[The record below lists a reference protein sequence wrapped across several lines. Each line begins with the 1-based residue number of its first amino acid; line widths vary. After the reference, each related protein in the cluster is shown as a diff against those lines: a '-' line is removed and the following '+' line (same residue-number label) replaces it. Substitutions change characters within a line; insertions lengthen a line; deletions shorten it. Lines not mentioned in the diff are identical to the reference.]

1 MKKNKSIEKKI
12 IKILKDLFHLVKYD
26 LDELENM
33 EKDYWHYDRP
43 MFLRKNAGDKIDK
56 KYSYD
61 IDLETLKTMV
71 FQIGLFSKI
80 PSMILAYNVVDAV
93 RKFQASAKSL
103 KPCNSF

>member
-1 MKKNKSIEKKI
+1 MIFQELMKKNKSIEKKI

-80 PSMILAYNVVDAV
+80 ITTDEDGEKIIKELV
-93 RKFQASAKSL
+93 KL
-103 KPCNSF
+103 I